1 MSQNREAA
9 TSRRLPTASLVAI
22 GLGLML
28 AAGASQAESDTG
40 KMELSNGSI
49 IGATCMGCHG
59 FKGMGSGDIPR
70 LAGLPAG
77 VTAGK
82 LQDYKSGGLEGTVMN
97 RIAKGYTD
105 DEIQAVA
112 EFFANQ

>member
-1 MSQNREAA
+1 MSQHREAVA
-9 TSRRLPTASLVAI
+9 NRRLPIVSLAAI
-22 GLGLML
+22 GLGLALM
-28 AAGASQAESDTG
+28 AGVSQADSHTG
-40 KMELSNGSI
+40 KMELSHGSV

-70 LAGLPAG
+70 LAGVPAG

-82 LQDYKSGGLEGTVMN
+82 LMAYKADDLEGTVMN
-97 RIAKGYTD
+97 RIAKGYSD

-112 EFFANQ
+112 EFFAGQ

>member
-9 TSRRLPTASLVAI
+9 IGRRLSTASLAAI

-28 AAGASQAESDTG
+28 AAGMSQAESDTER
-40 KMELSNGSI
+40 MEMSTGSI

-59 FKGMGSGDIPR
+59 FQGQGSGDIPR
-70 LAGLPAG
+70 LAGVAKEA
-77 VTAGK
+77 TAGK
-82 LQDYKSGGLEGTVMN
+82 LLEYKSGALEGTVMN

-112 EFFANQ
+112 EFFAKQ

>member
-1 MSQNREAA
+1 MSQKREAA
-9 TSRRLPTASLVAI
+9 PSRRLSAVSLAAI
-22 GLGLML
+22 GLGLMM
-28 AAGASQAESDTG
+28 AAGTSQADNHTG
-40 KMELSNGSI
+40 KMELSHGSL

-59 FKGMGSGDIPR
+59 SKGMGSGNIPR
-70 LAGLPAG
+70 LAGVPQA

-82 LQDYKSGGLEGTVMN
+82 LMAYKSDALEGTVMN

-105 DEIQAVA
+105 EEIQAVA

>member
-9 TSRRLPTASLVAI
+9 ISRRLPIASLAAI

-28 AAGASQAESDTG
+28 TAGTSQAASETE
-40 KMELSNGSI
+40 KMELSHAAI

-59 FKGMGSGDIPR
+59 FRGMGSGEIPR
-70 LAGLPAG
+70 LAGVAKE

-82 LQDYKSGGLEGTVMN
+82 LLEYKSGALEGTVMN

>member
-1 MSQNREAA
+1 MSQKREAA
-9 TSRRLPTASLVAI
+9 VSRPLSITSLAAI
-22 GLGLML
+22 GLGLMF
-28 AAGASQAESDTG
+28 AAGVAQADSHTG

-70 LAGLPAG
+70 LAGVPKG

-82 LQDYKSGGLEGTVMN
+82 LMSYKSDDLEGTVMN
-97 RIAKGYTD
+97 RIAKGYSD
-105 DEIQAVA
+105 EEIQAVA
-112 EFFANQ
+112 EFFAAQ

>member
-9 TSRRLPTASLVAI
+9 ISRRLPTASLAAI

-28 AAGASQAESDTG
+28 TAGAVQADSHSG
-40 KMELSNGSI
+40 KMELSNGSV

-59 FKGMGSGDIPR
+59 FKGMGSGSIPR
-70 LAGLPAG
+70 LAGLPKE

-82 LQDYKSGGLEGTVMN
+82 LMAYKSDALEGTVMN

-105 DEIQAVA
+105 EEIQAVS

>member
-1 MSQNREAA
+1 MTQNREAA
-9 TSRRLPTASLVAI
+9 LSRRLPAVSLAAV

-28 AAGASQAESDTG
+28 ATGVSQADGHAG
-40 KMELSNGSI
+40 KMELSNGSV

-59 FKGMGSGDIPR
+59 FKGMGSGNIPR
-70 LAGLPAG
+70 LAGLPKE

-82 LQDYKSGGLEGTVMN
+82 LLAYRSEALEGTVMN

-105 DEIQAVA
+105 EEIQAVA